1 MVFRKHKHLL
11 QTCLITMKSYRWQ
24 RTAAHNSH
32 NHKDSLSPQ
41 NLKDTLKPFA
51 ITHFWQITQ
60 RRWVNI
66 TLSDTSHTC
75 CLRQWIYVCAHRTI
89 PAPMCWEGFA
99 GCMAPWQT
107 FCWTLLCEWIRPV
120 CVKNWLREEQ
130 RSANWTWSNDQ
141 FLRSACLIL
150 SIRPTRK
157 DGDTVSTTITLQEH
171 QCKSSQPPVSIT
183 QFLWCGSCLCN
194 EKWHFMILKITQ
206 GAHSPRFETLR
217 PGFNP
222 QNLHFKKGA
231 IFGGILV
238 IVVLAPKDRSLELTG
253 QSV

>member
-1 MVFRKHKHLL
+1 MHTNDKV
-11 QTCLITMKSYRWQ
+11 
-24 RTAAHNSH
+24 
-32 NHKDSLSPQ
+32 SLSPQ
-41 NLKDTLKPFA
+41 NLKDTLKSFA

-60 RRWVNI
+60 CRWINI

-75 CLRQWIYVCAHRTI
+75 CLRQWIYVYVHKTI

-157 DGDTVSTTITLQEH
+157 DVGYSEHNSNTAGTPMQVFSTPRPHHSGLLMWQLLVQWKVTFYDT
-171 QCKSSQPPVSIT
+171 
-183 QFLWCGSCLCN
+183 
-194 EKWHFMILKITQ
+194 
-206 GAHSPRFETLR
+206 
-217 PGFNP
+217 
-222 QNLHFKKGA
+222 
-231 IFGGILV
+231 
-238 IVVLAPKDRSLELTG
+238 
-253 QSV
+253 